1 MKRFRFQLDPVLGYK
16 QQLLDTLLEEL
27 ELARSKVMAQ
37 EFEKERADR
46 EVTDFDAGFAEKQ
59 AEGVT
64 VMEMREYQGCREVL
78 VKRAQREHEKL
89 IRLRRAEEKK
99 RDEVVEAR
107 KETRSLEKLKDV
119 RRGEYDAA
127 EAKAEEKSLED
138 LVAARRAN
146 IAG

>member
-1 MKRFRFQLDPVLGYK
+1 MKRFHFQLESVLDYK
-16 QQLLDTLLEEL
+16 QQVLDTLLEEL
-27 ELARSKVMAQ
+27 DLARGKVMAQ

-46 EVTDFDAGFAEKQ
+46 EVTDFDAVFAEKQ

-78 VKRAQREHEKL
+78 VKRAQREQEKL
-89 IRLRRAEEKK
+89 VRLRKAEDRK

-138 LVAARRAN
+138 LVAARRAGA
-146 IAG
+146 AG

>member
-1 MKRFRFQLDPVLGYK
+1 MKRFRFQLDPVLDYK
-16 QQLLDTLLEEL
+16 QQVLDALLEEL
-27 ELARSKVMAQ
+27 ELARGKVIAQ
-37 EFEKERADR
+37 ESEKERADR
-46 EVTDFDAGFAEKQ
+46 KVTDFDAVFAEKQ

-78 VKRAQREHEKL
+78 VKRAQREQEKL
-89 IRLRRAEEKK
+89 VRLRRAEDRK

-138 LVAARRAN
+138 LVAARRASA
-146 IAG
+146 AG

>member
-1 MKRFRFQLDPVLGYK
+1 MKRFRFQLDPVLDYK
-16 QQLLDTLLEEL
+16 QQVLDALLEEL
-27 ELARSKVMAQ
+27 ELARGKVMAQ
-37 EFEKERADR
+37 EFRKEEADR
-46 EVTDFDAGFAEKQ
+46 EVADFDAVFAEKQ

-64 VMEMREYQGCREVL
+64 VMEMREYQGCRDVL

-89 IRLRRAEEKK
+89 NRLRKAEEKK

-138 LVAARRAN
+138 MVAARRAGL
-146 IAG
+146 AG

>member
-1 MKRFRFQLDPVLGYK
+1 MKRFRFQLDPVLDYK

-27 ELARSKVMAQ
+27 ELARGKVMAQ

>member
-1 MKRFRFQLDPVLGYK
+1 MKRFRFQLESVLDYK
-16 QQLLDTLLEEL
+16 QQVLDTLLEEL
-27 ELARSKVMAQ
+27 DLARGKVMAQ

-46 EVTDFDAGFAEKQ
+46 EVTDFDAVFAEKQ

-78 VKRAQREHEKL
+78 VKRAQREQEKL
-89 IRLRRAEEKK
+89 VRLRKAEDRK

-138 LVAARRAN
+138 LVAARRASA
-146 IAG
+146 AG